1 MCVSSITLTKGLLPQ
16 VYPSR
21 CFNITKMSTIS
32 TIAREL
38 ILSPINLY

>member
-1 MCVSSITLTKGLLPQ
+1 MQSWMS
-16 VYPSR
+16 
-21 CFNITKMSTIS
+21 FNITKMSTIS